1 MLASAAENNISQDPN
16 DNTIDQTP
24 GTMQIL
30 RITPMDKKNAIK
42 ITNIPNMYTTTDI
55 TNIVKLFT
63 QSFIAEITVD
73 KNTDT
78 TAAQVFVTTREEANN
93 FAKEFDGLRRK
104 LNTIKVEVVGNN
116 QQRATKVTTV
126 DAQSNTKHD
135 SHAYPREQNTRQ
147 PRSQ

>member
-24 GTMQIL
+24 GAIIYCASHPWT
-30 RITPMDKKNAIK
+30 KKNAIK
-42 ITNIPNMYTTTDI
+42 LTNIPNTYSTTDI
-55 TNIVKLFT
+55 ANIVKLFT

-104 LNTIKVEVVGNN
+104 LNTIKVEVVDNN
-116 QQRATKVTTV
+116 L
-126 DAQSNTKHD
+126 
-135 SHAYPREQNTRQ
+135 
-147 PRSQ
+147 